1 MSEYRVP
8 TRDMLF
14 VINELCGFENIAKLP
29 GYEDAT
35 PDLVEAVLEEAAQ
48 VANDIVAPTNWAG
61 DQAGVRVENDR
72 VICPEAF
79 RAPYQALVDGG
90 WLSLSMNPE
99 YEGQGL
105 PHLLGIAVEE
115 MLQSA
120 NLAFSLCPLLTQ
132 GAIRAIEAHGSDE
145 LKSFYLPKLVS
156 GQWAATM
163 NLTEPQ
169 AGSDLSVVQARAV
182 PEGDHYR
189 ISGQK
194 IFITWGDHDLAE
206 NIVHLVLARVPD
218 APEGTRGISLFLVP
232 KYIPD
237 ADGNP
242 GEMNDVVP
250 VSVEHKLGIHGSPTC
265 VMGFGNKEGA
275 VGYLVGELNRGLAAM
290 FVMMNHARLGVGL
303 EGLSVS
309 ERAYQH
315 ASAYARE
322 RVQGVAPNQSERGPI
337 IHHPDVRRML
347 MTMRS
352 CTEAMRSVAYVTGAG
367 LDVHH
372 RHPDEQ
378 QRERAMARVD
388 LMTPVIKGW
397 CTEMSQELTSLGVQV
412 HGGMGYVEETGAA
425 QFFRDARITTIYEG
439 TTGIQALDF
448 VGRKIIRDSG
458 KGIAELIGEMRA
470 VQKQGEASADADI
483 QAITASLKKGVDA
496 LESGVKW
503 LMSNFQK
510 DMTVPGAVS
519 VDLLMLAGV
528 VAGGWQMARAAL
540 VARDKLDAG
549 TDEKDF
555 YTAKL
560 ISARFFADHLLP
572 RSLAYLASVEAG
584 SHSIM
589 ALDEALF

>member
-1 MSEYRVP
+1 
-8 TRDMLF
+8 MLF
-14 VINELCGFENIAKLP
+14 VINELSDFEAIAALP

-48 VANDIVAPTNWAG
+48 VANDIVAPTNWEG
-61 DQAGVRVENDR
+61 DQAGVRVEDGR
-72 VICPEAF
+72 VVAPEAF

-99 YEGQGL
+99 FDGQGL

-132 GAIRAIEAHGSDE
+132 GAIRALEAHGSDE
-145 LKSFYLPKLVS
+145 LKAMYLPKLVT
-156 GQWAATM
+156 GQWSATM

-169 AGSDLSVVQARAV
+169 AGSDLSVVQTRAV

-206 NIVHLVLARVPD
+206 NIVHLVLARLPD

-232 KYIPD
+232 KFIPD
-237 ADGNP
+237 AQGNP
-242 GEMNDVVP
+242 GERNDVLP

-265 VMGFGNKEGA
+265 VMAFGNEQGA

-309 ERAYQH
+309 ERAYQQ
-315 ASAYARE
+315 AVSYARE
-322 RVQGVAPNQSERGPI
+322 RVQGAAPGQAERGPI
-337 IHHPDVRRML
+337 IRHPDIRRML
-347 MTMRS
+347 MSMRAS
-352 CTEAMRSVAYVTGAG
+352 VEAMRALAYTTGAC
-367 LDVHH
+367 LDIHH
-372 RHPDEQ
+372 RHPDPARREQ
-378 QRERAMARVD
+378 AMGRVD

-397 CTEMSQELTSLGVQV
+397 CTELAQELTSLGVQV

-448 VGRKIIRDSG
+448 VGRKIMKDGGQGLMQMI
-458 KGIAELIGEMRA
+458 EEMRA
-470 VQKQGEASADADI
+470 VQDRAAASADADL
-483 QAITASLKKGVDA
+483 QAIAASLGQGVDA
-496 LESGVKW
+496 LEASARW
-503 LMSNFQK
+503 LMENYQQ
-510 DMTVPGAVS
+510 DINIPGAVS
-519 VDLLMLAGV
+519 VNLMMLAGY

-540 VARDKLDAG
+540 VARQRLDEGAEQG
-549 TDEKDF
+549 DF
-555 YTAKL
+555 YRAKL
-560 ISARFFADHLLP
+560 ISARFFADHMLP
-572 RSLAYLASVEAG
+572 RSLAHKAAVLAG

-589 ALDEALF
+589 ALEEELF